1 MRYRP
6 LSGGEIEV
14 PLFSSFIRRQEVT
27 LCLRRIGGAWRETP
41 APFIDDWDE
50 EDYAFL
56 VRCLRSTVRA
66 GGVVFG
72 AFSGGELKG
81 FASVEA
87 APAGSRGQYRDLTS
101 LHVSADLRRHGA
113 GKQLFALAAA
123 WARSQGAQKL
133 YISSHSAVES
143 QAFYAAMGC
152 TDAQEIDEDHA
163 RREPFDRRLEYLL

>member
-6 LSGGEIEV
+6 LSGDEIDA

-66 GGVVFG
+66 GGAVFG
-72 AFSGGELKG
+72 AFSGGKLKR
-81 FASVEA
+81 FASLGGA
-87 APAGSRGQYRDLTS
+87 AAGSPGQ
-101 LHVSADLRRHGA
+101 
-113 GKQLFALAAA
+113 
-123 WARSQGAQKL
+123 
-133 YISSHSAVES
+133 
-143 QAFYAAMGC
+143 
-152 TDAQEIDEDHA
+152 
-163 RREPFDRRLEYLL
+163 

>member
-6 LSGGEIEV
+6 LSGDEIDA

-56 VRCLRSTVRA
+56 VRCLRGTVRT

-143 QAFYAAMGC
+143 QAFYRRMGC
-152 TDAQEIDEDHA
+152 VEAVWQDPVHVAQ
-163 RREPFDRRLEYLL
+163 EPFDCQLERVL

>member
-6 LSGGEIEV
+6 LSEGEIDA

-27 LCLRRIGGAWRETP
+27 LCLRRTGGAWRETP

-66 GGVVFG
+66 GGAVFG

-87 APAGSRGQYRDLTS
+87 APAGSRGQYLS
-101 LHVSADLRRHGA
+101 LIH
-113 GKQLFALAAA
+113 
-123 WARSQGAQKL
+123 
-133 YISSHSAVES
+133 I
-143 QAFYAAMGC
+143 
-152 TDAQEIDEDHA
+152 
-163 RREPFDRRLEYLL
+163 